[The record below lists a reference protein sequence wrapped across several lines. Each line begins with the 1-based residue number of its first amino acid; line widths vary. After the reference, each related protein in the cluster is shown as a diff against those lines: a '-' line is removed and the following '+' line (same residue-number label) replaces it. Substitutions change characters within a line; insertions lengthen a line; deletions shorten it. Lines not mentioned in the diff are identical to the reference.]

1 MESKSIIHWINEFI
15 RSALFARLVKVG
27 LAVAA
32 VVHGYIIS
40 FGRSFH
46 FRDIDIHREIGRRFL
61 SGEYLYANDYC
72 YMYLP
77 TTGIYFA
84 PLLVLDRN
92 PSLALRYAVAVGCLV
107 LTIML
112 FHRMLYGTSNSSA
125 WSRLWVGVGAGA
137 LTLQFILNDLDDG
150 GPHLLLLGI
159 LSGGLYAIW
168 VGRKRLGSALIG
180 LGIVLKIT
188 PALFVLLFLW
198 KRQWRLAF
206 YTVLATA
213 FWMVLPILYMGPTS
227 WWDHHS
233 EWARNAVL
241 SVMDRQAEGRQEN
254 ELQKA
259 NLSLRHTMLRY
270 LVTYPATHRLRQVD
284 QSYKPVLDLPS
295 PIANAIVGVAAVG
308 ILGLFAWSSKQP
320 YQGVGDP
327 AWAREC
333 AGTFLLALLFS
344 PITWDQHL
352 VWMIP
357 AATIVVAA
365 AVKLN
370 GELSRLGYVMLAA
383 YILLTIVLNYEVV
396 GSARWEALK
405 SYHHL
410 GIAMLILYGL
420 LLSTQRSWNDA
431 GPHLEKILSGSP
443 RMVKEI

>member
-1 MESKSIIHWINEFI
+1 MESKPVLRWATELLT
-15 RSALFARLVKVG
+15 SALFARLVRIG

-32 VVHGYIIS
+32 LVHGYIIS

-84 PLLVLDRN
+84 PLVILERN
-92 PSLALRYAVAVGCLV
+92 PSLALRYAVAIGCLV
-107 LTIML
+107 LTTML
-112 FHRMLYGTSNSSA
+112 FHRMLCGVSDSSN
-125 WSRLWVGVGAGA
+125 WSRLWVGMGAGA

-150 GPHLLLLGI
+150 GPHLMLLGI
-159 LSGGLYAIW
+159 LTGGIYAIW
-168 VGRKRLGSALIG
+168 KGRDRIGAALIG

-198 KRQWRLAF
+198 KRQWRLAS
-206 YTVLATA
+206 YTVLASA
-213 FWMVLPILYMGPTS
+213 LWILLPILYMGPTS
-227 WWDHHS
+227 WWDHHL
-233 EWARNAVL
+233 EWTNNAVL
-241 SVMDRQAEGRQEN
+241 SVLDRQREGRQEN

-270 LVTYPATHRLRQVD
+270 LVTYPTTHRLRQVD
-284 QSYKPVLDLPS
+284 RAYKPVLDLPS
-295 PIANAIVGVAAVG
+295 PVANAIVGFAAVG
-308 ILGLFAWSSKQP
+308 LLALFARSSRREF
-320 YQGVGDP
+320 QGPGDP
-327 AWAREC
+327 TWARDC
-333 AGTFLLALLFS
+333 AGTFMLALFLS

-357 AATIVVAA
+357 AAVVVVAA
-365 AVKLN
+365 ASRVAGSLN
-370 GELSRLGYVMLAA
+370 RTGYAMLAV
-383 YILLTIVLNYEVV
+383 YMILTIVLNYEIV
-396 GSARWEALK
+396 GKANWEALK

-420 LLSTQRSWNDA
+420 LLSSTGLVRSHKR
-431 GPHLEKILSGSP
+431 PLESSQPRASSLVSG
-443 RMVKEI
+443 